1 MAPKF
6 TQHVKRLEP
15 GFRLARHVRK
25 RKSADRLGSID
36 RNQEKRPGEPY
47 RLAQVLQLSLTIK
60 EWAEHL
66 AVEKRPVGVGPVAD
80 LDLADTGKIR
90 CDPFAN
96 REAGRGVRISALQRE
111 DRVDLDGASLRGR
124 VLGRPGGRLGPVLAL
139 EDEVAVEPG

>member
-6 TQHVKRLEP
+6 TQHVKRLKP
-15 GFRLARHVRK
+15 GFRPARHLRK

-36 RNQEKRPGEPY
+36 RNQEKRAREPY
-47 RLAQVLQLSLTIK
+47 RLAQVLDLSLTIK

-66 AVEKRPVGVGPVAD
+66 AVEKRLVGVGPVAN

-90 CDPFAN
+90 GDPFAN

-111 DRVDLDGASLRGR
+111 DRLALDGASLRAR
-124 VLGRPGGRLGPVLAL
+124 VFGRPRGRLAPAL
-139 EDEVAVEPG
+139 TPAAEV